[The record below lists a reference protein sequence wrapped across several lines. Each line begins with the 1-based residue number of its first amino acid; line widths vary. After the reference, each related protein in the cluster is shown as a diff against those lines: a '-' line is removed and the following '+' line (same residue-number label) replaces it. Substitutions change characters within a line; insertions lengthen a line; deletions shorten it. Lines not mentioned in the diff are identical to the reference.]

1 MNAFEKYIDVHDIN
15 LTDRKQ
21 KKTEEE
27 KYGLEY
33 IRQLT
38 WTWHFGFD
46 TCITHRTCA
55 IML

>member
-38 WTWHFGFD
+38 
-46 TCITHRTCA
+46 
-55 IML
+55 